1 MGSGSNMATTAA
13 AQAASGCPIRLPS
26 VKPETELHDDVG
38 PTAAAATSLDQCR
51 VRSKPLP
58 SRNGRPLPRDQLVG
72 SRLRVHFARPFLP
85 RRLKRLRLSCT
96 FANTVRCCLY
106 VGPKS
111 DMKRKRSQAPQ
122 TGSRTLRLGQVR
134 HEMPLSQPD
143 ERLRQ
148 HVSITFLKAGAL
160 HLTNFVAGAYA
171 GSFSCQ
177 KEPWQ
182 DRVAI

>member
-26 VKPETELHDDVG
+26 AKPETELHDDVG
-38 PTAAAATSLDQCR
+38 PTSAAATSLDQCR

-58 SRNGRPLPRDQLVG
+58 SRNGPNGRPLPGRKQAA
-72 SRLRVHFARPFLP
+72 SALREAVLP

-122 TGSRTLRLGQVR
+122 TGSRTLRLGLVQ